1 MPAIHLPLFTGGRL
15 RANLRSKTAAF
26 NEAVYAYNDLV
37 LTAAKEVADQ
47 IVTVGA
53 VIEGFK
59 EQQYAFEDTFA
70 QYELLFSRYVK
81 GIDNYL
87 TVLNSEEDV
96 LQQRFLLV
104 GLYMDHLNSVLNL
117 IKRLG
122 GGYVS
127 KRLDD

>member
-1 MPAIHLPLFTGGRL
+1 MPAIHLPIFTGGRL
-15 RANLRSKTAAF
+15 RANLRSKVAAF
-26 NEAVYAYNDLV
+26 NEAVYVYNDLV

-47 IVTVGA
+47 IVTVGS

-59 EQQYAFEDTFA
+59 EQKFAFEDTFS

-87 TVLNSEEDV
+87 NVLDSEEDV

-104 GLYMDHLNSVLNL
+104 GLYMDHLNSVLTL

-127 KRLDD
+127 VESP